1 MSEKLRLSTHQ
12 FKIIF
17 HNLYVL
23 LGLSPLISLS
33 LILNNFSN
41 VLMEQKK
48 ILWLSPKKYISF
60 LLLRD
65 QFAYGFPLTIF
76 EMNQESL
83 KLKSLLSLCYNCSVV
98 TSQKKKIKI
107 QRKTQ
112 CASRNGS
119 MGKEQTSFA
128 EEKIL
133 LKSLP
138 NP

>member
-12 FKIIF
+12 FKIVF

-33 LILNNFSN
+33 LILNNFST

-48 ILWLSPKKYISF
+48 ILWLSPKKCISF

-83 KLKSLLSLCYNCSVV
+83 KLKSLLSLCYSCSVV
-98 TSQKKKIKI
+98 TSQKKK
-107 QRKTQ
+107 
-112 CASRNGS
+112 SRF
-119 MGKEQTSFA
+119 KEKLNVQA
-128 EEKIL
+128 EMVA
-133 LKSLP
+133 
-138 NP
+138 